1 MKSEQLFVLLGDVD
15 ETFVEAARGRKKTH
29 RKGWISFGAVAACL
43 CLVCVGTFCQ
53 PEGETIGPPIPD
65 PDGSIIREERPGE
78 IPPVHIVPSQEALTE
93 PKELTSELY
102 WMSAEQIEKLED
114 DSLQMGLYVP
124 AFVTYEGGF
133 YHGIELEEDELFAP
147 SGKELKFNAD
157 YSGKIY
163 SVLDKPDCIAVLI
176 NGMEVYQKAF
186 DVTFEMDGLIY
197 AIAYSPN
204 LGTEYE
210 RGAAVYDGMD
220 FTVYEAVRLGEAAA
234 EEKEY
239 LVNILPL
246 LRDRWPGIF
255 GDDQN
260 YADAWQLALPLA
272 EVVTDHPAQENP
284 VAAGTLSPYEEV
296 WGGSYTDASG
306 KMYILLTEDTQE
318 NREMVF
324 GRNPGLNE
332 ENTVF
337 LQAEYT
343 QAYLDELMVQ
353 VSKLMAAGELPS
365 VTSAARLDTRNR
377 VRITMRENDPGSVAL
392 VRNLDTLGGAVEFVV
407 SEQSASHELGL
418 VMVDK
423 TA

>member
-1 MKSEQLFVLLGDVD
+1 MKSEQLFALLGDVD

-29 RKGWISFGAVAACL
+29 RKGWISFGALAACL

-65 PDGSIIREERPGE
+65 PDGSIVREERPGE

-114 DSLQMGLYVP
+114 DSPQMGLYVP

-133 YHGIELEEDELFAP
+133 YQGIELEEGDLFAP

-157 YSGKIY
+157 CSGKVY
-163 SVLDKPDCIAVLI
+163 SVMDRPDCIAVYI

-186 DVTFEMDGLIY
+186 DVTFEIDGLIY
-197 AIAYSPN
+197 AIAYSTD

-220 FTVYEAVRLGEAAA
+220 FTVYEAVRLGETAT
-234 EEKEY
+234 EETEY

-246 LRDRWPGIF
+246 LRDFWPGIF

-272 EVVTDHPAQENP
+272 ESVTDQPAQENP
-284 VAAGTLSPYEEV
+284 VAAGTLSTYEAV

-324 GRNPGLNE
+324 ARNPGLKE

-353 VSKLMAAGELPS
+353 ISELMAAGELPC
-365 VTSAARLDTRNR
+365 VTRAARLDDRNCIE
-377 VRITMRENDPGSVAL
+377 VTMKEDDPGSAAL
-392 VRNLDTLGGAVEFVV
+392 IRNLDTLGGAVEFVV
-407 SEQSASHELGL
+407 SNESAVHELGS
-418 VMVDK
+418 
-423 TA
+423 

>member
-1 MKSEQLFVLLGDVD
+1 MKSEQLFALLGDVD

-29 RKGWISFGAVAACL
+29 RKGWISFGALAACL

-65 PDGSIIREERPGE
+65 PDGSIVREERPGE

-114 DSLQMGLYVP
+114 DSPQMGLYVP

-133 YHGIELEEDELFAP
+133 YQGIELEEGDLFAP

-157 YSGKIY
+157 CSGKVY
-163 SVLDKPDCIAVLI
+163 SVMDRPDCIAVYI

-186 DVTFEMDGLIY
+186 DVTFEIDGLIY
-197 AIAYSPN
+197 AIAYSTD

-220 FTVYEAVRLGEAAA
+220 FTVYEAVRLGETAK
-234 EEKEY
+234 EETEY

-246 LRDRWPGIF
+246 LRDFWPGIF

-272 EVVTDHPAQENP
+272 ESVTDQPAQENP
-284 VAAGTLSPYEEV
+284 VAAGTLSTYEAV
-296 WGGSYTDASG
+296 WGGSYTDARG

-324 GRNPGLNE
+324 ARNPGLKE

-353 VSKLMAAGELPS
+353 ISELMAAGELPC
-365 VTSAARLDTRNR
+365 VTRAARLDDRNCIE
-377 VRITMRENDPGSVAL
+377 VTMKEDDPGSAAL
-392 VRNLDTLGGAVEFVV
+392 IRNLDTLGGAVEFVV
-407 SEQSASHELGL
+407 SNESAVHELGS
-418 VMVDK
+418 
-423 TA
+423 

>member
-1 MKSEQLFVLLGDVD
+1 MKSEQLFALLGDVD

-29 RKGWISFGAVAACL
+29 RKGWISFGALAACL

-65 PDGSIIREERPGE
+65 PDGSIVREERPGE

-114 DSLQMGLYVP
+114 DSPQMGLYVP

-133 YHGIELEEDELFAP
+133 YQGIELEEGDLFAP

-157 YSGKIY
+157 CSGKVY
-163 SVLDKPDCIAVLI
+163 SVMDRPDCIAVYI

-186 DVTFEMDGLIY
+186 DVTFEIDGLIY
-197 AIAYSPN
+197 AIAYSTD

-220 FTVYEAVRLGEAAA
+220 FTVYEAVRLGETAK
-234 EEKEY
+234 EETEY

-246 LRDRWPGIF
+246 LRDFWPGIF

-272 EVVTDHPAQENP
+272 ESVTDQPAQENP
-284 VAAGTLSPYEEV
+284 VAAGTLSTYEAV

-324 GRNPGLNE
+324 ARNPGLKE

-353 VSKLMAAGELPS
+353 ISELMAAGELPC
-365 VTSAARLDTRNR
+365 VTRAARLDDRNCIE
-377 VRITMRENDPGSVAL
+377 VTMKEDDPGSAAL
-392 VRNLDTLGGAVEFVV
+392 IRNLDTLGGAVEFVV
-407 SEQSASHELGL
+407 SNESAVHELGS
-418 VMVDK
+418 
-423 TA
+423 